1 MEKEERFALCQCV
14 PYSVGYKAPVDT
26 FWWSSCLFPTPTY
39 LKPARR
45 CELVPHAEL
54 CRQFLLLPQS
64 GNICPDIWPSG
75 DRTGPKEQM
84 TSRRNRID
92 LWDCDSSTWCWV
104 TRINLESKG
113 SCWGE
118 PWRCFY
124 NLLTWNHKA
133 LWLGAHQEP
142 RHPLGWLFGAGLAS
156 QKPLQ
161 EAWRGEAFLRNAS
174 ALPGYLLDSKLSQP
188 SKLNC
193 FFESIIHVTI

>member
-1 MEKEERFALCQCV
+1 ML
-14 PYSVGYKAPVDT
+14 
-26 FWWSSCLFPTPTY
+26 SS
-39 LKPARR
+39 A
-45 CELVPHAEL
+45 
-54 CRQFLLLPQS
+54 
-64 GNICPDIWPSG
+64 GNSSLEISAPDIWSSG
-75 DRTGPKEQM
+75 DRTGPEEQM
-84 TSRRNRID
+84 TSRRHRID
-92 LWDCDSSTWCWV
+92 LWDSDSSTWCWV

-124 NLLTWNHKA
+124 DLLTWKHKA
-133 LWLGAHQEP
+133 LWLGAHLEP

-156 QKPLQ
+156 QKQLQ

-174 ALPGYLLDSKLSQP
+174 ALPSYLLDSKLSQP